1 MTTSCFCCGAVFIRD
16 LELLHPQIRQLMWK
30 GKVLSSP
37 SHHTSEWGG
46 PFYARRKARYNQM
59 KEKRSGI
66 SQPGKSQKRTCWR
79 PLTGGPGNL
88 RGIKLQCTVQRNQ
101 SWTWKH
107 AAPWSMAPVPCVQ
120 EAVVRQLKH
129 SPMHS
134 VMTAVGNCY
143 VSVPFLSLQE

>member
-1 MTTSCFCCGAVFIRD
+1 MTTSWFCHRCHIYQRLGTY
-16 LELLHPQIRQLMWK
+16 PQIRQLMCK

-46 PFYARRKARYNQM
+46 PFCARRKARYSQM
-59 KEKRSGI
+59 KEERSGI
-66 SQPGKSQKRTCWR
+66 SLPGKSQKRTCWR
-79 PLTGGPGNL
+79 PLRAISEGL
-88 RGIKLQCTVQRNQ
+88 SCSVHKNQ

-107 AAPWSMAPVPCVQ
+107 AAPWSIAPVPCVQ

-129 SPMHS
+129 NPMHS
-134 VMTAVGNCY
+134 AMTAVGNCY